1 VDLADLQGG
10 AADQGGEAAADG
22 AVDGVHPAGLLLV
35 AVGVDQPAGQG
46 LVGAGIDQGVEVA
59 VADHRQSARTED
71 AVGLDQQPG
80 RVGQGFQGVVAEHPI
95 HRCRRDR

>member
-1 VDLADLQGG
+1 MDLADLQRR
-10 AADQGGEAAADG
+10 AADQGGQATADP
-22 AVDGVHPAGLLLV
+22 AVHGIHPAGLLLV
-35 AVGVDQPAGQG
+35 AVGVDQPTGQG
-46 LVGAGIDQGVEVA
+46 QVGAGEHQGVEVA
-59 VADHRQSARTED
+59 VADHRQPARTED